1 MYVIDAIFCVLRMI
15 ESFYWGYLGFTIV
28 TAVGL
33 YFTVRSG
40 FYQLSVLAHPLRT
53 IRAVQR
59 SSEGGDGISPFR
71 VYFAS
76 VGGMVGL
83 GNIVAVITA
92 IKLGGPGALFWLW
105 VAAFSGTLIKYAE
118 IYLGM
123 KFRIDDGRQGH
134 HGGPMVY
141 LQKAFSNAFFFKGYP
156 CYLLCFFGHLWR

>member
-1 MYVIDAIFCVLRMI
+1 MYIIDAIFCVLRTI
-15 ESFYWGYLGFTIV
+15 ESFYWGYAGFAIV

-33 YFTVRSG
+33 YFTIRSG

-83 GNIVAVITA
+83 GNIVGVVTAVMV
-92 IKLGGPGALFWLW
+92 GGPGALFWLW
-105 VAAFSGTLIKYAE
+105 IASFFGMLIKYAE
-118 IYLGM
+118 
-123 KFRIDDGRQGH
+123 
-134 HGGPMVY
+134 
-141 LQKAFSNAFFFKGYP
+141 
-156 CYLLCFFGHLWR
+156 